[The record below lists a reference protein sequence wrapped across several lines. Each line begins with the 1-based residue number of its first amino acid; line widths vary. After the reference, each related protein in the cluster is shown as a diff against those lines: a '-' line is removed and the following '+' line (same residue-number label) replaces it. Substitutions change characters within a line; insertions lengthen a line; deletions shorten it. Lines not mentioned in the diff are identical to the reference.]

1 MIENP
6 EKFIDDFIEAGA
18 DIITVHVE
26 AAHLHRL
33 INYIKTEV

>member
-6 EKFIDDFIEAGA
+6 ENYVDNFIDAGA

-26 AAHLHRL
+26 TMTYTPLV
-33 INYIKTEV
+33 NYLKVAI